1 MTSHDDVRCRK
12 FGDGLSDL
20 ANSTSSVIGKMAGL
34 GVGRL
39 SDVAIVLIAC
49 AITMCCGLFFLRIL
63 TFWAKAGVL
72 FSVVLAVVPV
82 VVVVV
87 LFGIALSDI
96 RGMGFAVESELGM
109 VYGWAAFGSAIF
121 ALAALAVALIAN
133 FSCVTVHAA
142 GTVPACACA
151 NYRTPQARGR
161 DRITKTSP

>member
-1 MTSHDDVRCRK
+1 
-12 FGDGLSDL
+12 
-20 ANSTSSVIGKMAGL
+20 MAGL

-39 SDVAIVLIAC
+39 SDVAIVLVAC

-96 RGMGFAVESELGM
+96 RGMGFAVESEMGM

-133 FSCVTVHAA
+133 FS
-142 GTVPACACA
+142 
-151 NYRTPQARGR
+151 
-161 DRITKTSP
+161 

>member
-1 MTSHDDVRCRK
+1 LKISNDLRHGDSQNLTIGIWGSCVTSHDDVRCRK

-20 ANSTSSVIGKMAGL
+20 ANSTSSVIGRMAGL

-133 FSCVTVHAA
+133 F
-142 GTVPACACA
+142 
-151 NYRTPQARGR
+151 N
-161 DRITKTSP
+161 